1 MTEKLYLED
10 SYMRDFD
17 ATVKSVDGKYVV
29 LDRSAFYPRGG
40 GQPHDEG
47 KILTQD
53 GEEYDVKYAI
63 KKDGDVSLEVD
74 DEGLEE
80 GERVKGKL
88 DWERRY
94 KLMRYHTASHV
105 LSSVVYDRLG
115 AKITGNKIYTHKLRV
130 DYGLDSF
137 DRDLFKDILSDVN
150 DILAKDL
157 EVETYYMKRED
168 VLEKD
173 MIKLEDSL
181 PPDIEEL
188 RIVKIGDVDEQ
199 PDGGTHVK
207 STGEVG
213 TLRFSDYKNKGKNNK
228 RVYVKLDP

>member
-137 DRDLFKDILSDVN
+137 DRDVFKDILSDVN

-199 PDGGTHVK
+199 PDGGTHVQ

-228 RVYVKLDP
+228 RVYVTLDP